1 MMIWTVLLAWGVPTA
16 IAGTFIGILFRKIE
30 RKLEDDKKARRDF
43 ERFQVKGLTAT
54 MGLCEANAIA
64 LQNGRCNGET
74 HKALDYMQG
83 VKREQREF
91 LMSQGI
97 EHIF

>member
-1 MMIWTVLLAWGVPTA
+1 MMIWMILVAWGVPTA
-16 IAGTFIGILFRKIE
+16 ITSTLVGILFRKID

-54 MGLCEANAIA
+54 MGLCEANALA

-74 HKALDYMQG
+74 HKALDYMQS

>member
-1 MMIWTVLLAWGVPTA
+1 MNIWMILVAWGVPTA
-16 IAGTFIGILFRKIE
+16 ITSAIVGIMFHKIDK
-30 RKLEDDKKARRDF
+30 RLEDDKKARRDF

-64 LQNGRCNGET
+64 LQNGKCNGET
-74 HKALDYMQG
+74 HSALEYMQG

-97 EHIF
+97 DHIF

>member
-1 MMIWTVLLAWGVPTA
+1 MNIWVFILAGGVPTT
-16 IAGTFIGILFRKIE
+16 IMGTIVGILFRKIG
-30 RKLEDDKKARRDF
+30 KKIEDDKKARRDF

-54 MGLCEANAIA
+54 MGLCEATAIA

>member
-1 MMIWTVLLAWGVPTA
+1 MNIWIILVAWGVPTA
-16 IAGTFIGILFRKIE
+16 ITGAIVGIMFRKIDK
-30 RKLEDDKKARRDF
+30 KLEDDKKARREF

-64 LQNGRCNGET
+64 LQRGKCNGET
-74 HKALDYMQG
+74 HKALEYMQG

-97 EHIF
+97 DHIF